1 MLFFFPIDEAFDTS
15 DDANAT
21 IISDNALSARTCS
34 GFDLANLRPPAP
46 PYLQTTFSLDH
57 AIQSGF
63 YVYFTCKKTPYP
75 ELAYREY
82 QEPDDVE
89 NPDDGVD
96 GKFGVY
102 CTDGGFTRRPWPKEE
117 ECAKVSICK
126 DLPKP
131 GAYLYFHHKVFLI
144 INETLF
150 LLAPSKKYKKLSVG
164 FVAKDQF
171 IYYEC
176 DDNSIL
182 DDNSGRN
189 FFTLQCQGDD
199 EVGIYKFPE
208 IELIEIENISDSG
221 NETATIS
228 NGTISDDN
236 SANNNSI
243 SDANPPGYKILQ
255 NATFTP
261 INDTFEFPKCRRKC
275 SSFYIGR
282 SDFTVVNDSIE
293 YRAGDFAEF
302 ACDEGYFIEGS
313 DYANRSVIQMCQ
325 DSGLFQFTK
334 ARCAPIP
341 CLDEDIS
348 AVTPVNGLFVT
359 SDEGEIPVDE
369 TLTFLCTDEAKVP
382 NDDSRSEI
390 ETTCLLGGTFD
401 APVWPEDPGCVDTCN
416 NFPNVPKM
424 KKVSKKPVLAGRAIE
439 YICKNSKKI
448 PHTGE
453 RFFINCTDNG
463 KFEGEL
469 ENFPGTD
476 WPECVVGCVDFPEM
490 DNFKP
495 REKFYKLPNDTIEY
509 ECSKLGLVPHT
520 GIQNKYYWK

>member
-1 MLFFFPIDEAFDTS
+1 MD
-15 DDANAT
+15 
-21 IISDNALSARTCS
+21 
-34 GFDLANLRPPAP
+34 LRPPAP
-46 PYLQTTFSLDH
+46 SYLQTTFALDH
-57 AIQSGF
+57 TIQSGF
-63 YVYFTCKKTPYP
+63 YAYFTCKKTPYP

-82 QEPDDVE
+82 QEPDDLE
-89 NPDDGVD
+89 HPDDGVD

-131 GAYLYFHHKVFLI
+131 
-144 INETLF
+144 
-150 LLAPSKKYKKLSVG
+150 APGKKYKKLSVG
-164 FVAKDQF
+164 FVAQDQF

-189 FFTLQCQGDD
+189 FFTLQCKGDD
-199 EVGIYKFPE
+199 EVGIYEFPE
-208 IELIEIENISDSG
+208 IELIEEEISDDIISTG
-221 NETATIS
+221 NETAANSTTNADNS
-228 NGTISDDN
+228 NNATDDN
-236 SANNNSI
+236 T
-243 SDANPPGYKILQ
+243 NPGGYKILQ
-255 NATFTP
+255 NATYTP

-293 YRAGDFAEF
+293 FRAGDFAEF

-359 SDEGEIPVDE
+359 SDEGEIPIDE

-382 NDDSRSEI
+382 NDDFRSEI

-401 APVWPEDPGCVDTCN
+401 APVWPEDPGCVYTCN

-439 YICKNSKKI
+439 YICKN
-448 PHTGE
+448 
-453 RFFINCTDNG
+453 R
-463 KFEGEL
+463 
-469 ENFPGTD
+469 
-476 WPECVVGCVDFPEM
+476 
-490 DNFKP
+490 
-495 REKFYKLPNDTIEY
+495 
-509 ECSKLGLVPHT
+509 
-520 GIQNKYYWK
+520 